1 MSSFTAHAC
10 VSKSINRYGRIGSG
24 CLGGDNITDR
34 RTDKRTE
41 TRFKNFDIVITRMKN
56 YLHLTFFIRW
66 EFLSSF
72 LFVHFYFGIKIIK
85 LRNSIVLSY
94 RCFSMCL
101 TTGIRCRVCKKL
113 NFFTAKRRSL
123 KNSY

>member
-56 YLHLTFFIRW
+56 YLHLTFF
-66 EFLSSF
+66 LLDGSF
-72 LFVHFYFGIKIIK
+72 CPVFY
-85 LRNSIVLSY
+85 SCPSTSVL
-94 RCFSMCL
+94 
-101 TTGIRCRVCKKL
+101 K
-113 NFFTAKRRSL
+113 
-123 KNSY
+123 